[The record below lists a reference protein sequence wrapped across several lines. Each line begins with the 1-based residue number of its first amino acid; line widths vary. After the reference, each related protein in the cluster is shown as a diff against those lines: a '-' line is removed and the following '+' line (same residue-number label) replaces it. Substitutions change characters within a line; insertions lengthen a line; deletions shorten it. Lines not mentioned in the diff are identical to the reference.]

1 MGSVSDSY
9 RCPLCGRTGN
19 GGYHVDGLGI
29 GPICTDGD
37 YACLG
42 GFINGNWTSVADF
55 FMQAIGRVFQEK
67 YFLWNGLP
75 PELRERVAALL

>member
-9 RCPLCGRTGN
+9 RCPLCGRTGK

-29 GPICTDGD
+29 GPICTEGPH
-37 YACLG
+37 ACLT
-42 GFINGNWTSVADF
+42 GFCDGSWISVADF

-67 YFLWNGLP
+67 SFLWNGQS
-75 PELRERVAALL
+75 PELRESVAAFL